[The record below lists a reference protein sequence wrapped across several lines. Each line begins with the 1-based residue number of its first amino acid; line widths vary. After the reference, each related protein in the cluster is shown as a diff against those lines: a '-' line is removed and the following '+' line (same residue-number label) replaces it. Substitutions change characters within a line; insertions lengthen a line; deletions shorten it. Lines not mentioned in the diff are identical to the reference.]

1 MCTVRF
7 TISLILPV
15 VFGWAMLV
23 AGSGCGGSASTSTP
37 ARTTPIDAVRE
48 VFPSAT
54 EVAERSMDKEAD
66 SSGLAGRAAVSEIRG
81 PSGLLGYLI
90 ATKVSGR
97 SGPFGITVFLDER
110 LIVKRATVAS
120 YPWPRG
126 REVRR
131 RSFTSQ
137 FEGKGP
143 GDAIEVGKDIDAVTG
158 ATISCQ
164 AMARGVRDAVR
175 RLAE

>member
-1 MCTVRF
+1 MCRVRF
-7 TISLILPV
+7 RIRLVLPV
-15 VFGWAMLV
+15 VFGLAMLV
-23 AGSGCGGSASTSTP
+23 AGSGCGGSASTSAP
-37 ARTTPIDAVRE
+37 ARATPIDAVRE

-54 EVAERSMDKEAD
+54 EITDKPIDTEAG
-66 SSGLAGRAAVSEIRG
+66 SSELAGRATVSEIRDA
-81 PSGLLGYLI
+81 SGLLGCLI
-90 ATKVSGR
+90 ELKVSGR
-97 SGPFGITVFLDER
+97 SGPFGLSVLLDEQFV
-110 LIVKRATVAS
+110 VKRATVVS

-131 RSFTSQ
+131 HSFASQ

-175 RLAE
+175 LLAE

>member
-1 MCTVRF
+1 MCRVRF
-7 TISLILPV
+7 TTTLLLPV
-15 VFGWAMLV
+15 VFGWAMLGAV
-23 AGSGCGGSASTSTP
+23 SGCGGSASTSAP
-37 ARTTPIDAVRE
+37 ARATPIDAVSE
-48 VFPSAT
+48 VFPSVT
-54 EVAERSMDKEAD
+54 EISEKQMDQEAG
-66 SSGLAGRAAVSEIRG
+66 SSGLAGGAIVSEIRD

-90 ATKVSGR
+90 EAKVSGR
-97 SGPFGITVFLDER
+97 SGPFGISVLLDER
-110 LIVKRATVAS
+110 FVVKRATVVS

-131 RSFTSQ
+131 RSFASQ

-175 RLAE
+175 LLAK